1 MRKLVLI
8 TLLLVAT
15 VFTTFAQDPFLD
27 KGNSYLNDKQFDKA
41 EETFREAIK
50 SDTTNLIYQCQL
62 GLTLIQAKRYDDGEA
77 VLNKV
82 LKTDTINVAAIWY
95 SGIGHFYNAQD
106 KQAINRF
113 EKALT
118 LFDKKSGQYYSANW
132 FIGNCYSN
140 LLKTD
145 GLTYTETDRMFEC
158 YEEYLRLQPNAKD
171 AEQIRE
177 YVERKKK
184 RRPAN
189 NVKVWVDL

>member
-1 MRKLVLI
+1 MKKI
-8 TLLLVAT
+8 TLTILLFVPA
-15 VFTTFAQDPFLD
+15 VLPAQDPFLD
-27 KGNSYLNDKQFDKA
+27 KGNSYLNNEQFDKA

-62 GLTLIQAKRYDDGEA
+62 GLTLIQAKKYADGEA

-82 LKTDTINVAAIWY
+82 LKTDSNNVAAIWY
-95 SGIGHFYNAQD
+95 SGIGNFYNTQD
-106 KQAINRF
+106 RQAINRF
-113 EKALT
+113 EKAVT
-118 LFDKKSGQYYSANW
+118 LLDKKSGQYSSANW
-132 FIGNCYSN
+132 FIGKCYAN

-145 GLTYTETDRMFEC
+145 GLTYTEADRMFEC

-171 AEQIRE
+171 AGQIRE

-184 RRPAN
+184 RRPPG